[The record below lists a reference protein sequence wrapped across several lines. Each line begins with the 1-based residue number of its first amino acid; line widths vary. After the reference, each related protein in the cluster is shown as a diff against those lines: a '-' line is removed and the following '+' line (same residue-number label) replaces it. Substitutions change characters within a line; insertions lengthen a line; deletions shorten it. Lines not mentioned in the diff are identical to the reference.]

1 MRGERDVSSERTRDD
16 GPAAAPPKTA
26 EGVETLLRRR
36 PGAAR
41 GVHLEAPLHGARLVD
56 FPRRWC
62 FSSPARSRADPRGRS
77 RPEEARARAPAAR
90 RERPD
95 VTPRPLALARAFGS
109 RSDGPALAPA
119 AFKSAPRS
127 KVRRTRRSVPFSR
140 PEARI
145 PRPGRFAARDE
156 KRAGRRATGAG
167 GTNPGFTVQRTTIV
181 RKLATP
187 ASSADWTNRLIVFVR
202 LNSLVD
208 RPGRYSLGFAPP
220 THHQSVRTR

>member
-62 FSSPARSRADPRGRS
+62 FSSPARSRADQRGRS

-90 RERPD
+90 RERPE
-95 VTPRPLALARAFGS
+95 VTPRPLALVRAFGA

-156 KRAGRRATGAG
+156 KRAGRRATGTG
-167 GTNPGFTVQRTTIV
+167 GNEPRVHG
-181 RKLATP
+181 
-187 ASSADWTNRLIVFVR
+187 SADD
-202 LNSLVD
+202 D
-208 RPGRYSLGFAPP
+208 RSE
-220 THHQSVRTR
+220 TRDPCFQC